1 MYIIF
6 RFLFLLNGVFQLYY
20 EYKSDFNFS
29 EVYERFIKILQK
41 KNELCN
47 DCHNYW
53 FVPDD
58 NRQVEI
64 KSNKNELEWLSLN
77 TKIQNNLEYMGLIE

>member
-1 MYIIF
+1 MECFNCIT
-6 RFLFLLNGVFQLYY
+6 

-53 FVPDD
+53 FIPDN
-58 NRQVEI
+58 NRLMEI
-64 KSNKNELEWLSLN
+64 KSNKNELEWLLLN
-77 TKIQNNLEYMGLIE
+77 TKIQNCLEYMGLIER